1 MSNTMYK
8 RAAAPLLL
16 IAVLLLTISGCKFL
30 QVAGKTENKHVP
42 SRFATSADST
52 NSAQVKWREFFTD
65 PYLVDLIDL
74 ALKNNQEL
82 NIVQQEIEIAR
93 NEVRARKGEY
103 LPFVDVGAGAG
114 VEKVGRYTFQG
125 AAEASTEMSPGKEI
139 PDPLPNFLVGAD
151 LSWEVDIWHK
161 LRTAKEAAFKRYL
174 ATVEGRN
181 FLVTNLVAEIANNY
195 YELLALDNQLEIVR
209 QNIDIQANALKI
221 VQLQKTASRVTELAV
236 KRFEAQVLHT
246 RGLQFGIQQAIVETE
261 NRINFLVG
269 RFPEPVARD
278 AKSFNDLVPIQ
289 VLVGLP
295 AQLLDNR
302 PDVRQ
307 AEQALAASKLD
318 VQVAKAQFYP
328 SLSINAGIGLQA
340 FNPAFL
346 VTAPASLAFDM
357 AGNLIAP
364 LVNRNAIKA
373 AYFSAN
379 AQQIQAAYDYER
391 TLLKGYIEVANQV
404 SNVSNLAQTHALK
417 AQEVQALNQSIAISN
432 ELFNSARADYMEVLL
447 TQRDALEARFD
458 LIDIQKQRLNAVVDI
473 YQALGGGWN

>member
-1 MSNTMYK
+1 MSGM
-8 RAAAPLLL
+8 RMPPRWG
-16 IAVLLLTISGCKFL
+16 SFS
-30 QVAGKTENKHVP
+30 
-42 SRFATSADST
+42 SRRS
-52 NSAQVKWREFFTD
+52 NS
-65 PYLVDLIDL
+65 
-74 ALKNNQEL
+74 LK
-82 NIVQQEIEIAR
+82 
-93 NEVRARKGEY
+93 
-103 LPFVDVGAGAG
+103 
-114 VEKVGRYTFQG
+114 KV
-125 AAEASTEMSPGKEI
+125 
-139 PDPLPNFLVGAD
+139 
-151 LSWEVDIWHK
+151 
-161 LRTAKEAAFKRYL
+161 
-174 ATVEGRN
+174 
-181 FLVTNLVAEIANNY
+181 
-195 YELLALDNQLEIVR
+195 
-209 QNIDIQANALKI
+209 
-221 VQLQKTASRVTELAV
+221 
-236 KRFEAQVLHT
+236 
-246 RGLQFGIQQAIVETE
+246 
-261 NRINFLVG
+261 
-269 RFPEPVARD
+269 RD
-278 AKSFNDLVPIQ
+278 AKSFNDLVPTQ

-346 VTAPASLAFDM
+346 VTAPASLALDV

-391 TLLKGYIEVANQV
+391 TLLNGYIEVANQV
-404 SNVSNLAQTHALK
+404 ANVSNLAQTHALK

-447 TQRDALEARFD
+447 TQREALEARFD

>member
-1 MSNTMYK
+1 MYK

-30 QVAGKTENKHVP
+30 QVAGRTENRKTP
-42 SRFATSADST
+42 ERFATSADST

-82 NIVQQEIEIAR
+82 NIVQQEIEVAR

-103 LPFVDVGAGAG
+103 LPFVGVGAGAG

-139 PDPLPNFLVGAD
+139 PDPLPNFLIGAD

-246 RGLQFGIQQAIVETE
+246 RSLQFGIQQAIVEAE

-278 AKSFNDLVPIQ
+278 AKSFNDLVPTQ

-391 TLLKGYIEVANQV
+391 TLLNGYIEVANQV

-417 AQEVQALNQSIAISN
+417 AQEVQALNQSISISN